1 MKHSNGSFHECF
13 YTLCWRPFTRL
24 CGCFFLSAAH
34 VYVQHV
40 RTLCQVSKHCQS
52 VRVGKQSIVAEAEQ

>member
-1 MKHSNGSFHECF
+1 MKHISGSFPDCF

-24 CGCFFLSAAH
+24 CVLISAAH

-40 RTLCQVSKHCQS
+40 RTLCQVSKYCQS
-52 VRVGKQSIVAEAEQ
+52 VRVEKQSIAAEAEQ